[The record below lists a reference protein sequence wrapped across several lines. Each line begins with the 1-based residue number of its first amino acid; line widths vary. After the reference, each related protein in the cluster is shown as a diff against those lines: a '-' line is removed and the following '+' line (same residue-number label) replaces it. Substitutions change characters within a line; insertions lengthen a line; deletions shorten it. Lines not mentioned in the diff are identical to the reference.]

1 MMVVFTFHN
10 AKEIWKK
17 KIRQFFSVKDFTY
30 LFGLFCNYSAGD
42 THNNGRMAVQVI
54 VFLSQNLGQ
63 KKNVILQKYSGKIVA
78 KVMCYGLQAWKKK
91 LKRCP
96 LKCPVKYSGEKGTKM
111 FNWFFRQPPG
121 TAGNHKWGML
131 LVKRVG
137 GGLLDDNGWKGET
150 EKLFTTFK

>member
-91 LKRCP
+91 IKTMSIEMPSKIFRR
-96 LKCPVKYSGEKGTKM
+96 KGDKDVQLIFQAAT
-111 FNWFFRQPPG
+111 
-121 TAGNHKWGML
+121 GNCRESQMGHVIG
-131 LVKRVG
+131 
-137 GGLLDDNGWKGET
+137 
-150 EKLFTTFK
+150 